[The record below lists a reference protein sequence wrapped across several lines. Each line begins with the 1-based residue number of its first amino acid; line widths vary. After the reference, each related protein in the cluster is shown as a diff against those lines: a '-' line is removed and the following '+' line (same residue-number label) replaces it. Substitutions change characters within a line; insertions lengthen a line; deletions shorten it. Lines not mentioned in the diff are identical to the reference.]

1 MSIAAKDG
9 TGADIT
15 LASAATAAGEVPV
28 STPGDPVTGAPFK
41 ASSEATLEAARVLL
55 QALLDRTP
63 TALGQQPA
71 SQATPV
77 ALSAEDADQL
87 AQLIERLGV
96 LQTARNA
103 DGSLRVTL
111 LGGTVAT
118 VATVGAVT
126 TVTTVT
132 TVGTVSNQTNI
143 GGYTAAPHIPALMN
157 MTAESNINRMVG

>member
-1 MSIAAKDG
+1 MPIPAKDG
-9 TGADIT
+9 TGADI
-15 LASAATAAGEVPV
+15 LLAATATPEGLLPT
-28 STPGDPVTGAPFK
+28 STPGDPVTGLPFK
-41 ASSEATLEAARVLL
+41 ASSETTLEAARVLL

-118 VATVGAVT
+118 VTTVGTVT

-132 TVGTVSNQTNI
+132 TVGTLSNQTNI
-143 GGYTAAPHIPALMN
+143 GGYTATPHIPALMN
-157 MTAESNINRMVG
+157 MTAESNLSRMVG